1 MPFNVYDRNKKY
13 LGFIQSAYPQYTN
26 VFMVASTDIMLTD
39 KDFQI
44 NNIKSELA
52 GFLGCR
58 SILGKINET
67 RLSKSIDN
75 IIIKEFSKFKD
86 NNYNELLKLVYL
98 RILRYEENFH
108 CKTIKNEQINGY
120 FLLDINNVVIEND
133 SIIIDEEIDY
143 ISNEKLENRIPMV
156 GKIIDYPKI
165 QIDSMSSGQGL
176 LLGADLA
183 DLSGRNHI
191 HKTKLKIKSG
201 NFAYELNLPVE
212 LYLRKGDII
221 QIYVDRRVIK
231 RVFCDGIIYDF

>member
-1 MPFNVYDRNKKY
+1 MPFNVYDRNRKY

-26 VFMVASTDIMLTD
+26 VFMVASTDVKLTE
-39 KDFQI
+39 KDFNV

-52 GFLGCR
+52 AYLGCKN
-58 SILGKINET
+58 ILGKINEP

-75 IIIKEFSKFKD
+75 IINKEFSKFKENTYED
-86 NNYNELLKLVYL
+86 LLKLVYL
-98 RILRYEENFH
+98 RILRYEENFYY
-108 CKTIKNEQINGY
+108 KNLKKEQINAY
-120 FLLDINNVVIEND
+120 FLVDINNVIIENNYL
-133 SIIIDEEIDY
+133 IIDEEIDY
-143 ISNEKLENRIPMV
+143 ISNEKLENLIPMV
-156 GKIIDYPKI
+156 AKIIDYPRI

-212 LYLRKGDII
+212 LYLKKGDTI
-221 QIYVDRRVIK
+221 QIFVDNKVIK

>member
-1 MPFNVYDRNKKY
+1 MPFNVYNRNKKY

-26 VFMVASTDIMLTD
+26 VFMVASTDVKLTD
-39 KDFQI
+39 EDFDI
-44 NNIKSELA
+44 NKMKSELA
-52 GFLGCR
+52 GYLGCKN
-58 SILGKINET
+58 ILGKVNEP

-75 IIIKEFSKFKD
+75 IIVKEFGKFKD
-86 NNYNELLKLVYL
+86 NTYDELLKLVYL
-98 RILRYEENFH
+98 RILRYEENFNY
-108 CKTIKNEQINGY
+108 KSIENEKINAY
-120 FLLDINNVVIEND
+120 FLIDINNVVIENN

-143 ISNEKLENRIPMV
+143 INNEKLENHIPMIA
-156 GKIIDYPKI
+156 KIIDYPRI

-212 LYLRKGDII
+212 LYLKKGDTI
-221 QIYVDRRVIK
+221 QIYVDNRVIK
-231 RVFCDGIIYDF
+231 RVFCNGIIYDF

>member
-39 KDFQI
+39 KDFHI

-67 RLSKSIDN
+67 KLSKSIDN
-75 IIIKEFSKFKD
+75 IIIKDFGKFKE
-86 NNYNELLKLVYL
+86 NSYNELLKLVYL
-98 RILRYEENFH
+98 RILRYEENFYY
-108 CKTIKNEQINGY
+108 KTIKNEQINGY
-120 FLLDINNVVIEND
+120 FLLDINNAVIEND

-143 ISNEKLENRIPMV
+143 ISNEKLENRVPMV
-156 GKIIDYPKI
+156 GKIIDYPRI

-176 LLGADLA
+176 LLGADIA
-183 DLSGRNHI
+183 DLAGRNHI

-212 LYLRKGDII
+212 LYLRKGDTI